1 MPDGNQ
7 PFSGGSGPTWNDA
20 MIAAGQIMRTQYEGE
35 TPAPTRRELA
45 QRRLRRRASRSR
57 RVIGA
62 VVSTAFLIGGL
73 IDVVSGRPSQSWMP
87 FFIAVAA
94 GLWTRY
100 LARLAARLASEGPAS
115 VGRGLAR

>member
-20 MIAAGQIMRTQYEGE
+20 MIAAGQIMRTQHADV
-35 TPAPTRRELA
+35 TPVPAPTRRELA

-57 RVIGA
+57 RVIWA

-73 IDVVSGRPSQSWMP
+73 IDLVSGRPSLSWLP
-87 FFIAVAA
+87 FAIAVAA
-94 GLWTRY
+94 GLWTRH
-100 LARLAARLASEGPAS
+100 LARLAAQLASEGPA
-115 VGRGLAR
+115 